1 MQSTFILG
9 VPCGRAFVLRI
20 EPGKLSRPFGLQSL
34 TQSTALILILPVF
47 SGAIVPV
54 GALAAARPSPQH
66 PDKSRPARRYAPAR
80 PLNRAVVTGHCSG
93 GGIV

>member
-1 MQSTFILG
+1 MARTKTTSYKAIQSHT
-9 VPCGRAFVLRI
+9 
-20 EPGKLSRPFGLQSL
+20 EPFNQYHVSN
-34 TQSTALILILPVF
+34 PVF
-47 SGAIVPV
+47 IVPV

>member
-1 MQSTFILG
+1 M
-9 VPCGRAFVLRI
+9 LRI
-20 EPGKLSRPFGLQSL
+20 EPGKLSRPSGLQSL

-54 GALAAARPSPQH
+54 GALAAARPTPQH

>member
-1 MQSTFILG
+1 MAS
-9 VPCGRAFVLRI
+9 PSSA
-20 EPGKLSRPFGLQSL
+20 SY
-34 TQSTALILILPVF
+34 
-47 SGAIVPV
+47 GAVVPV
-54 GALAAARPSPQH
+54 GALAAAAIPQH

>member
-1 MQSTFILG
+1 MS
-9 VPCGRAFVLRI
+9 
-20 EPGKLSRPFGLQSL
+20 
-34 TQSTALILILPVF
+34 
-47 SGAIVPV
+47 V

>member
-1 MQSTFILG
+1 MAF
-9 VPCGRAFVLRI
+9 PPGRAFVLRI
-20 EPGKLSRPFGLQSL
+20 EPGKLSRPSGLQSL

-54 GALAAARPSPQH
+54 GALAAARPTPQH

>member
-1 MQSTFILG
+1 MAS
-9 VPCGRAFVLRI
+9 PSSA
-20 EPGKLSRPFGLQSL
+20 SY
-34 TQSTALILILPVF
+34 
-47 SGAIVPV
+47 GAVVPV
-54 GALAAARPSPQH
+54 GALAAARPPPQH